1 MTDTLFWHTARG
13 IAANIVLM
21 DDVWVQHTHMK
32 FTYAIQISCGL
43 DYFKAHISKWRGSKK
58 PGYRS
63 KKCLKTHYACD
74 FGIGKPISKIKFKGW
89 RRKIF

>member
-13 IAANIVLM
+13 IAANIVFM

-32 FTYAIQISCGL
+32 FTHAIQISCGL

-63 KKCLKTHYACD
+63 KKCLKTHYARD
-74 FGIGKPISKIKFKGW
+74 FGIEKPISKIKLKGW